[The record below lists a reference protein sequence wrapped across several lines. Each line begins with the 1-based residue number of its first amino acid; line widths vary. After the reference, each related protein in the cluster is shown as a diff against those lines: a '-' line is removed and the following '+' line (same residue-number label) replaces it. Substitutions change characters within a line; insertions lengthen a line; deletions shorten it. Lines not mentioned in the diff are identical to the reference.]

1 MPKHT
6 QIVTLGEG
14 LVDIAKDLVKVFA
27 RFFGR
32 LFGVGIAAA
41 IFGGAGGGIAAAVYG
56 GPIIGFAI
64 GGAVVS
70 VIAVYAL
77 WLLVMSDY

>member
-1 MPKHT
+1 MAKHT
-6 QIVTLGEG
+6 QIITLGEG
-14 LVDIAKDLVKVFA
+14 LADIAKDLVKTIG

-32 LFGVGIAAA
+32 LFGIGIAAA
-41 IFGGAGGGIAAAVYG
+41 LFGGAGGGIAAAVYG

-70 VIAVYAL
+70 VVAIFAI
-77 WLLVMSDY
+77 WLLVMSEY